1 MKNLLVLSAA
11 LAITA
16 GCAKKKTGD
25 SGAATGSGSADMAM
39 GSGSAGSAAAGSDT
53 AAPGPDAKLVE
64 RGAYV
69 AKAGGCLVCHT
80 AIGPTGPDFAN
91 AGGGG
96 LEMPDAIGTWRTP
109 NITPDKGTGIGN
121 WTDEQI
127 IAAVRTGVR
136 PDGKKL
142 YPIMPYMN
150 YNGMTDDDAK
160 ALVAFLRTLKP
171 VERTVAPNKDLKM
184 APIDAPKPSNGPDDA
199 SDPVKHGQYLAS
211 IMLCSHCHWTPK
223 KDFSGP
229 VDMNHMFSGGLVFEI
244 PMLGK
249 GKLYSANI
257 TSDPETGIGKW
268 TEEQIA
274 TTIKTMVRPDG
285 RPIFGPMQFLQGG
298 WSQLEDSDIKA
309 VAAFIKTLP
318 PVKNKVPA
326 SNFKPNGP
334 PPGAP
339 GGGPGAAPGGTA
351 GSAAGNAGEAGG
363 AGGSGAA
370 GGAAGS
376 AAAGGAAGGSAAAAG
391 SAAKTK

>member
-1 MKNLLVLSAA
+1 MKNLLVLGAA
-11 LAITA
+11 LALAA
-16 GCAKKKTGD
+16 GCGKKKTGAD
-25 SGAATGSGSADMAM
+25 NTAGSGSASADMAS
-39 GSGSAGSAAAGSDT
+39 GAGSAGSATAGSDT
-53 AAPGPDAKLVE
+53 AAGPDAKLVE
-64 RGAYV
+64 RGAYI

-91 AGGGG
+91 AGAGG
-96 LEMPDAIGTWRTP
+96 LEMPDAIGLWRTP

-160 ALVAFLRTLKP
+160 ALVAFLHTLKP

-184 APIDAPKPSNGPDDA
+184 QPIDAPNPSNGPDDA

-211 IMLCSHCHWTPK
+211 IMLCNHCHWTPK

-244 PMLGK
+244 PMLGT
-249 GKLYSANI
+249 GKLYAANI
-257 TSDPETGIGKW
+257 TSDPDTGIGKY
-268 TEEQIA
+268 TEEQLA

-298 WSQLEDSDIKA
+298 WSQLEESDIKA
-309 VAAFIKTLP
+309 VAAFIKSLP

-326 SNFKPNGP
+326 STFKPAGP

-339 GGGPGAAPGGTA
+339 GAGGPGGPGG
-351 GSAAGNAGEAGG
+351 SD
-363 AGGSGAA
+363 
-370 GGAAGS
+370 
-376 AAAGGAAGGSAAAAG
+376 AAAG
-391 SAAKTK
+391 SAAK